1 MPEDKRYTVE
11 GYWDCQYC
19 GNTGIRGRY
28 KSCPNCGHSRD
39 ASVRFYT
46 KEIDADH
53 AITAEE
59 FQRETA
65 EADKNSH
72 STSANYG
79 GVETAA
85 SGGPSLYDREE
96 GQGRGDGSDD
106 HDATDWLCDYCDS
119 YNPATVEVCRNCG
132 AAREQSDGKTYQQVA
147 GTMAR
152 TYDDEGNL
160 VKERD
165 LSKKAEAPQPQPEA
179 PARGRFPLIPV
190 LLVGAA
196 VIAALV
202 FLLSP
207 KAQKVTVA
215 DFDWQRTIGIE
226 QLQTVQESDWSVP
239 QGGRQT
245 RAEREIR
252 SYDHVLDHYEKVPHE
267 VSEQVLDHYET
278 YTTTVD
284 KGDGTFDVEEH
295 KEPVYK
301 TEKRTEYRDE
311 PVYVDVPIFD
321 TKYTYDIERWVHER
335 DVKTEGKDHDPKWGE
350 VKLSGATGANGTG
363 QEREGQRTGT
373 YGVTDSAGKHYTADE
388 DYWQKLEQGQEIEV
402 FVDRDGHITPKK

>member
-179 PARGRFPLIPV
+179 PARGKFPLIPV
-190 LLVGAA
+190 LLVAVA

-284 KGDGTFDVEEH
+284 KGDGTFEVEEH

-373 YGVTDSAGKHYTADE
+373 YGITDSAGKHYTADE

-402 FVDRDGHITPKK
+402 FVDKNGHLTPKK